1 MGTAVEVAYRSPQA
15 RRIVI
20 GLLAGEP
27 SGDNLGAGLMQ
38 ALKAHLGEQSVS
50 FIGVGGPSMQAEGL
64 QVLADFE
71 TLVVHGFREPLL
83 RLPALYRL
91 YRSLAATLVQHKVDA
106 FVGIDFNVFNLMLE
120 RRLKRQGIPTAHY
133 VSPSVYAWRRGRT
146 KKVAQSAD
154 KLFCL
159 FPFEPEF
166 YRECTVDARFIG
178 HPLAAQITPETG
190 SEEARQRAQSTLGL
204 ASADVTLAL
213 LPGSRS
219 SEVRLML
226 QDMLQAARLLA
237 RHLGK
242 RNQTLQVVVPCLN
255 EARRAQVKD
264 LAEAFADVAQLHYLG
279 DARLPLI
286 ACDLALVKSGTSTLE
301 TMLLRRPMVVTYR
314 LGALTFFIAKAL
326 LKTPYIAIPNILA
339 GRMLVPELVQNAA
352 TPQAIC
358 QALLEQL
365 DQRLAQSE
373 YLDSFA
379 QLHAQ
384 LAAGASGLG
393 PSAGAALGVADLLE
407 ETQREP
413 S

>member
-1 MGTAVEVAYRSPQA
+1 
-15 RRIVI
+15 
-20 GLLAGEP
+20 
-27 SGDNLGAGLMQ
+27 
-38 ALKAHLGEQSVS
+38 
-50 FIGVGGPSMQAEGL
+50 
-64 QVLADFE
+64 
-71 TLVVHGFREPLL
+71 
-83 RLPALYRL
+83 
-91 YRSLAATLVQHKVDA
+91 
-106 FVGIDFNVFNLMLE
+106 
-120 RRLKRQGIPTAHY
+120 
-133 VSPSVYAWRRGRT
+133 
-146 KKVAQSAD
+146 
-154 KLFCL
+154 
-159 FPFEPEF
+159 
-166 YRECTVDARFIG
+166 
-178 HPLAAQITPETG
+178 
-190 SEEARQRAQSTLGL
+190 L

-237 RHLGK
+237 VQLGK

-339 GRMLVPELVQNAA
+339 GRMLVPELVQKAA